1 MAQTDRERQD
11 ALVVTTVAL
20 TALSFIV
27 VVTRSV
33 VRIALIRKGG
43 WDDYLMIVAMV
54 SLHTC
59 LQEGIDKGRRRW
71 EGKERLCE
79 ALIC

>member
-54 SLHTC
+54 SLHTGFR
-59 LQEGIDKGRRRW
+59 EGIDKGRRKW
-71 EGKERLCE
+71 EGKGRLCE